1 MLEAANRLNDAFID
15 FAYVVPLLFP
25 VSFCRG
31 TPYEADTNYCRMFNA
46 RTRFGAGAEAD
57 QTMMACAEHTP
68 ASATATPASV
78 TTPIKDSATERV
90 GQTVSHYGSAE
101 RQKLKLDLDQPVVQ
115 GTFASVKGKGTRS
128 GSLNFLEH
136 VYGDCRAAG
145 R

>member
-1 MLEAANRLNDAFID
+1 MRQILITAACLMLASASAQERK
-15 FAYVVPLLFP
+15 
-25 VSFCRG
+25 
-31 TPYEADTNYCRMFNA
+31 
-46 RTRFGAGAEAD
+46 
-57 QTMMACAEHTP
+57 QTTLMMACAEHTL

-90 GQTVSHYGSAE
+90 GQSVSHYGSAE